1 MCFLQQIV
9 YVLKSM
15 MTSKRQRSLEPLA
28 AWMFSHICGLRRAAP
43 RLRPAMAM
51 LRPQRIV

>member
-1 MCFLQQIV
+1 MYFAQLLV

-15 MTSKRQRSLEPLA
+15 ITSKRQRSLEPLA
-28 AWMFSHICGLRRAAP
+28 AWMFSRICGLRRAAL

-51 LRPQRIV
+51 LRLRRIV